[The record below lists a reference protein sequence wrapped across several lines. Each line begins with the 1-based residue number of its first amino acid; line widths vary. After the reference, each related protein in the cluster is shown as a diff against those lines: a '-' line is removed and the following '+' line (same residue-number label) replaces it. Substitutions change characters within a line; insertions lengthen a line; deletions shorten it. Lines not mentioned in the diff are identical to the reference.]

1 MALVFFWGGGSLFM
15 FRAAFPER
23 CDQGL
28 GQISKYMFFED
39 SFGYSKVST
48 ELKEQKREGG
58 YLGEA
63 D

>member
-1 MALVFFWGGGSLFM
+1 M

-23 CDQGL
+23 WDQGL